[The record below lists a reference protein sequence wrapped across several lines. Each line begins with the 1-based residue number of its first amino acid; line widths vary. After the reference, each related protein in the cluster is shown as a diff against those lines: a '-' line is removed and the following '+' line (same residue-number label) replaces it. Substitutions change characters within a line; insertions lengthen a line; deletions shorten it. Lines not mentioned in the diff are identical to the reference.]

1 RLDFGGGRDQNVV
14 LCFDEE
20 KQCDDKKRC
29 RPEANFPAIGCLR
42 AGIDCGQN
50 CSSADTSKCR
60 YDNQPIYRAVHFT
73 ADEREEGHRC
83 DLVHLLSSPVNTSA
97 ERLPPLNQ

>member
-1 RLDFGGGRDQNVV
+1 MIHQAQPQFVNDRLDFGGGRDQNVV

-60 YDNQPIYRAVHFT
+60 YDNQPI
-73 ADEREEGHRC
+73 
-83 DLVHLLSSPVNTSA
+83 
-97 ERLPPLNQ
+97 